1 MTAAPSKI
9 SFSLKLTINSGPQAG
24 TILDFDKESV
34 AVGRGPENDIVLS
47 LDAKVSRLHG
57 EFRRSE
63 GGWKVINLSAKNYI
77 LINGERHPFQ
87 ELKPGDK
94 VQFGDTIIVADFE
107 EEMPL
112 APPPIVPMPTQ
123 AVPQMPFPVKVP
135 PIASTPAAPIAS
147 APSMP
152 SAYQAA
158 PMPSVGNQPQYPLG
172 AVNTSSVSGGGA
184 RPVSGSAWS
193 QMDPGKQRF
202 YIIVGV
208 LLVGFL
214 WLMFSDTKAPP
225 KDTNAVRSADQ
236 IKMDIATTEKTIGQ
250 LKEEEERRRSIQY
263 KKAQE
268 NLVRG
273 FRDFQQGQYAR
284 ARDSFQVVLNMD
296 PENELAQRYVQLAQ
310 IKFDQQIKQLMLQ
323 GARNREKL
331 NWRLCMDAF
340 SKVMTM
346 LQGRR
351 DNPTYI
357 EAQKYFEACRLEAEG
372 KY

>member
-1 MTAAPSKI
+1 MTAAPSKL
-9 SFSLKLTINSGPQAG
+9 SFAIKLTIKSGPQAG

-47 LDAKVSRLHG
+47 LDAKVSRQHG

-63 GGWKVINLSAKNYI
+63 EGWKVVNLSAKNYI

-87 ELKPGDK
+87 DLKPGDK
-94 VQFGDTIIVADFE
+94 VQFGDTLIVADFE
-107 EEMPL
+107 EQIEPEVAQE
-112 APPPIVPMPTQ
+112 AP
-123 AVPQMPFPVKVP
+123 AMPFPVRVP
-135 PIASTPAAPIAS
+135 PIAPVAPIMS
-147 APSMP
+147 APP
-152 SAYQAA
+152 A
-158 PMPSVGNQPQYPLG
+158 PTAFTPPAVGQTPQYPLG
-172 AVNTSSVSGGGA
+172 QVNTSGSGGIGA
-184 RPVSGSAWS
+184 RPVGGSAWS

-208 LLVGFL
+208 LLLGFL

-236 IKMDIATTEKTIGQ
+236 IKMDLATTEKTIGQ